1 MVQADSRTK
10 ICNRK
15 ISAGNSGKDQL
26 LTADRLLIDR
36 YKNRSFIDRLLNRQP
51 DDSDLKIDAP
61 KETYV
66 LEAEKEE

>member
-1 MVQADSRTK
+1 MMSKEIAY
-10 ICNRK
+10 
-15 ISAGNSGKDQL
+15 KDQL

-51 DDSDLKIDAP
+51 DDSDLRIDSP